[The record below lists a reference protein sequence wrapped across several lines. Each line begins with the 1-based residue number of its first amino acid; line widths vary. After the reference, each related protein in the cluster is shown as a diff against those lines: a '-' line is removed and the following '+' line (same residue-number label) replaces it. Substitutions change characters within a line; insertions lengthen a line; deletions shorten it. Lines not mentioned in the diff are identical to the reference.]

1 MAGYDIRQAFAEIE
15 NELLDSMMRNMK
27 RHRAEE
33 EKEGYEWAQWQA
45 VQLKGLDEYKRK
57 HKKDNQGK
65 IHQSELKDE
74 Q

>member
-33 EKEGYEWAQWQA
+33 EKEDG
-45 VQLKGLDEYKRK
+45 RK
-57 HKKDNQGK
+57 
-65 IHQSELKDE
+65 
-74 Q
+74 